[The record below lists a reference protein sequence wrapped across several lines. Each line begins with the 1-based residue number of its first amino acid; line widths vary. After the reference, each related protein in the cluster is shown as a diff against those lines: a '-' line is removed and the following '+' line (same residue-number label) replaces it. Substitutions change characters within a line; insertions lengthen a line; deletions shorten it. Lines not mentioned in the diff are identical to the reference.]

1 MKHLPEI
8 ILGIG
13 IVIALAAIAAGV
25 SLSSRTR
32 NPFGPPPRVEVQ
44 LGDARA
50 TIRNDYAYP
59 FLSPDKYRSGYSPGY
74 QAVTLVY
81 NDPAHRLE
89 LPETY
94 GIYYEFTDDR
104 VTEIRVLQYGQ
115 VTGWTETEQSVRAL
129 VGQMENAGWQPTHS
143 RGTLDEVLASR
154 LAFYKEHQNFM
165 NDQFL
170 DSWTIDGARL
180 DLSLYRMTN
189 ESAVVP
195 GQTSSGGRYSFHFTF
210 KRIE

>member
-1 MKHLPEI
+1 MKSRMLVSAACVVGVLLLAGAKAHLD
-8 ILGIG
+8 
-13 IVIALAAIAAGV
+13 AG
-25 SLSSRTR
+25 
-32 NPFGPPPRVEVQ
+32 
-44 LGDARA
+44 GDALLIFEDQ
-50 TIRNDYAYP
+50 T
-59 FLSPDKYRSGYSPGY
+59 
-74 QAVTLVY
+74 
-81 NDPAHRLE
+81 
-89 LPETY
+89 
-94 GIYYEFTDDR
+94 GI
-104 VTEIRVLQYGQ
+104 Q
-115 VTGWTETEQSVRAL
+115 VDFDF
-129 VGQMENAGWQPTHS
+129 